1 MSFGG
6 VKRTWSQNQRGR
18 REVAPSKRPR
28 FSGFLAN
35 NDQPDENQVVEIGLL
50 IRKHWVGL
58 LIGKKGATIRELT
71 QLSRAK
77 MNFGDDDVEV
87 DQEMFHV
94 MAISGTRDQLKKACV
109 AVAEKLAEVN
119 QSEDWKLVLLV
130 PDMYCGMFIG
140 KKGANVKKMKGEGGT
155 NLWIKLSQNPIKLP
169 GVSEATTCSI
179 FGPKDGVTKAIDVA
193 VAILGDISASMQ
205 EAMKKEQVAPPILSP
220 SYGGGFGPSLRG
232 SPTYGSGFRGD
243 FDGRRGG
250 VGGRGG
256 GNIRY
261 GGGFG
266 RGGDNFRGGGD
277 FGGFG
282 ARGGGSYDITGGVY
296 GRGDGGRDFGRG
308 GGGGRDIVGKGGG
321 FGGRGRGS
329 FGDRGGSF
337 GDRGGSFSDR
347 GGDWDKPISFR
358 GRGLWRG
365 SRRN

>member
-6 VKRTWSQNQRGR
+6 VKRTWSQNQRGG

-94 MAISGTRDQLKKACV
+94 MALSGTRDQLKKACV

-193 VAILGDISASMQ
+193 AVILGDISASMQ
-205 EAMKKEQVAPPILSP
+205 EAMKKEQDMQPIQSP
-220 SYGGGFGPSLRG
+220 SYGGGFGPSLG
-232 SPTYGSGFRGD
+232 GPPSYGGGFRGD
-243 FDGRRGG
+243 LNGRRGG
-250 VGGRGG
+250 VVGRGG
-256 GNIRY
+256 GNMRY
-261 GGGFG
+261 VGGFG

-277 FGGFG
+277 FGGIG
-282 ARGGGSYDITGGVY
+282 PTRGGGSYDITRGVY
-296 GRGDGGRDFGRG
+296 GRGDGGIRGRDFGRG
-308 GGGGRDIVGKGGG
+308 GLGGGGRDIVGKGGG

-329 FGDRGGSF
+329 FDDRGG
-337 GDRGGSFSDR
+337 G
-347 GGDWDKPISFR
+347 WDKAMSFR
-358 GRGLWRG
+358 ERGRWRG